1 MSFTLSGLVKTSEER
16 ESLSETAEPSED
28 ERQLWVS
35 REKDQY
41 FSILEAYGKNVR
53 QHESQLAKL

>member
-1 MSFTLSGLVKTSEER
+1 MKTSEER